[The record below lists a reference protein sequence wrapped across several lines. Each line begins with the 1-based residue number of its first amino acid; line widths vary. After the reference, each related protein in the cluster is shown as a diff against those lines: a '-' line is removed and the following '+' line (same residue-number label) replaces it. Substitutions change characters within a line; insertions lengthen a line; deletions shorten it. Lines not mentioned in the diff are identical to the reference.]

1 MQLHS
6 HNHIYQEL
14 VVQNLRR
21 ELHSS
26 VTVRRFR
33 KQKSCHHVIAI
44 PQAGI
49 AAPTLTGMQGF
60 EAKKDS
66 SVYFLRRSC
75 KPRLY
80 SVFFHSTHVLR
91 DSSLTAIQ
99 THARLLRDACPYHSI
114 TLAATISCKIAVF
127 KPNVWEKSNR
137 GIRVIAVGCVYV
149 SPGSFYCVCGVE
161 ASRVCGV
168 EASRQNVH
176 NQQQSHVFLF
186 CFFLIHLV

>member
-1 MQLHS
+1 MVLHFRKRKSCCRVIAISPAGIAAQTLTQMQSFKQKKGHIEQLHS
-6 HNHIYQEL
+6 HNHMYEEL
-14 VVQNLRR
+14 VVQNLCR

-26 VTVRRFR
+26 VTVRHFR
-33 KQKSCHHVIAI
+33 KRKSCHHVIAI

-66 SVYFLRRSC
+66 SVHFLRRSC
-75 KPRLY
+75 IPRLY

-99 THARLLRDACPYHSI
+99 THARLLRGARPYHSI

-127 KPNVWEKSNR
+127 KPNV
-137 GIRVIAVGCVYV
+137 
-149 SPGSFYCVCGVE
+149 
-161 ASRVCGV
+161 
-168 EASRQNVH
+168 
-176 NQQQSHVFLF
+176 
-186 CFFLIHLV
+186 